1 MIKMESTLESIGFD
15 EYQELALRTA
25 SKESLVDESTMLNA
39 AALGLNGEAGEIADH
54 VKKVMFHGHPL
65 DEATRDKI
73 AKEIG
78 DILWYCA
85 MGARGIGLG
94 LGDIARM
101 NVEKL
106 RKRYPEGFST
116 ERSLNR
122 LHG

>member
-1 MIKMESTLESIGFD
+1 MSEKLFD
-15 EYQELALRTA
+15 LDAFDTYQELALMTA
-25 SKESLVDESTMLNA
+25 SAESLVDSGTMLNA

-85 MGARGIGLG
+85 MGARGLGLG
-94 LGDIARM
+94 LGEIAEM

-106 RKRYPEGFST
+106 KKRYPEGFSSD
-116 ERSLNR
+116 RSLNR
-122 LHG
+122 PHG

>member
-1 MIKMESTLESIGFD
+1 MSEFD

-25 SKESLVDESTMLNA
+25 SPESLVDERTMLNA

-54 VKKVMFHGHPL
+54 VKKVLFHGHPL

-85 MGARGIGLG
+85 IGSRGIGVPLSE
-94 LGDIARM
+94 IARM

-106 RKRYPEGFST
+106 KRRYPEGFSS

-122 LHG
+122 PHG